1 MARKHTS
8 HKSSKALRVINP
20 HACGIDLGATEHWVC
35 CPSQDGS
42 DPEVRSFPTDTPSL
56 LELADWLRKCG
67 VTSVAMESTGVYWIP
82 LYELLCGQGFEVS
95 LIDTRT
101 LSRVPG
107 RKTDVLDCQWIQQ
120 LHSYGLLRGAFRP
133 ADDIV
138 KFRALER
145 MKKTL
150 MQEQADWQRRMQK
163 ELDQMNVRVHRAV
176 SEITG
181 VTGMAIVHAI
191 VDGERDPA
199 KLAELR
205 DARCKKSVK
214 QIERELSGTWRK
226 EHLQNLATALHMYE
240 FINERI
246 EEVSQQVMDLLE
258 NYRIIARSGKD
269 AAPPLPCPRK
279 MANIKRNGEE
289 PMRQALFGLA
299 GVDLTRIVSI
309 GVKTAE
315 ILLSEFG
322 PDISSFPTE
331 KQFIS
336 YLRLSPALGISGGKP
351 VRNRKKPLIGCNRS
365 REALRMAALAAR
377 HTNTALGAYYR
388 KIAVRKGA
396 NVAVFATARKLAQYV
411 YRMLRFGTEYV
422 DIGIEKYEEQ
432 CQQRRIKRLQNTARN
447 LGYQLVTTQ
456 QPATVS

>member
-1 MARKHTS
+1 MARKRTS
-8 HKSSKALRVINP
+8 RKSSRALRVINH

-42 DPEVRSFPTDTPSL
+42 DTEVRSFPTDTPSL
-56 LELADWLRKCG
+56 LELADWLRECG

-82 LYELLCGQGFEVS
+82 LYELLCGLGFEV
-95 LIDTRT
+95 LLVDTRT

-133 ADDIV
+133 VDDIV
-138 KFRALER
+138 KFRTLER

-150 MQEQADWQRRMQK
+150 IQQQADWQRRMQK

-181 VTGMAIVHAI
+181 VTGMAILHAI

-205 DARCKKSVK
+205 DVRCKKSVK
-214 QIERELSGTWRK
+214 QIERELSGTWRT
-226 EHLQNLATALHMYE
+226 EHLQNLATALSMYE
-240 FINERI
+240 FINERV
-246 EEVSQQVMDLLE
+246 EQVNQQVLALLG
-258 NYRIIARSGKD
+258 NYRILAGSDQD
-269 AAPPLPCPRK
+269 AAPSLPLSRK
-279 MANIKRNGEE
+279 MALIKKNGEE

-299 GVDLTRIVSI
+299 GVDLTRITTI

-315 ILLSEFG
+315 VLLSEFG
-322 PDISSFPTE
+322 PDLSSFPTE
-331 KQFIS
+331 KQFVS

-365 REALRMAALAAR
+365 REALRMAALTAQNTR
-377 HTNTALGAYYR
+377 TALGAYYR
-388 KIAVRKGA
+388 KIAIRKGA
-396 NVAVFATARKLAQYV
+396 NVAIFATARKIAQYV
-411 YRMLRFGTEYV
+411 YRMLRFGTAYV

-432 CQQRRIKRLQNTARN
+432 CQQRRVKRLQNTARN
-447 LGYQLVTTQ
+447 LGYRLVVTQ
-456 QPATVS
+456 QPATAN